1 MNENTLEMNDNLTS
15 KKKAII
21 WVRIIFGIRIL
32 LWTVALAAT
41 VYWIYYSF
49 KLTSMG
55 IFEPEEYSPLLKPV
69 LYTGVCIAVT
79 AIAVSF
85 ILYAVS
91 KKIKIKHDI

>member
-1 MNENTLEMNDNLTS
+1 MNDNLTS
-15 KKKAII
+15 KKKAIV

-55 IFEPEEYSPLLKPV
+55 IFEPEEYSPLLRPV
-69 LYTGVCIAVT
+69 LYTGVSIAVA